1 MPDNPATAADYSE
14 WRDEKHLRICSRDEA
29 SITASFS
36 IYAQFIATEKLRQD
50 PYELSKLKRSSGT
63 FTKKTAEKSEGMMQR
78 APNHNYNMNAP
89 ITVKGDNDQDVNIT
103 IKKPN
108 EGAQALSLGQ
118 VPPQPSNFVK
128 LENEADMLFR
138 VTPLEEP
145 ESQLLFKGTSRA
157 VHSELAPTTV
167 EEWVASLSTSISPD
181 KPLESIKLQDLELPS
196 VSTNAPEDLVASLPK
211 KRFGR
216 NRKKPGSQDNDE
228 TVKSS
233 SEPDQVLDTNT
244 ADPSIRPASTFSSS
258 KALSPHSSP
267 VSLPFDTHSSI
278 PSTDN
283 RTAPQDLLAGEQ
295 LAIDYPVITPV
306 TVISSGETLTAASK
320 ESSWSG
326 TYSLPPAWLRRKDT
340 ANAENGGFGLLVDAK
355 VKPAK
360 VKPPTSQPTT
370 SYAAAVKRGTVT
382 ALKSKA
388 RQASSQVAPMPT
400 PQPINHMIGRALHQN
415 TGGIGAGI
423 KQVATEVPSN
433 SRTEPS
439 RSSMTQTSN
448 ADTFW

>member
-1 MPDNPATAADYSE
+1 
-14 WRDEKHLRICSRDEA
+14 
-29 SITASFS
+29 
-36 IYAQFIATEKLRQD
+36 
-50 PYELSKLKRSSGT
+50 
-63 FTKKTAEKSEGMMQR
+63 
-78 APNHNYNMNAP
+78 
-89 ITVKGDNDQDVNIT
+89 
-103 IKKPN
+103 
-108 EGAQALSLGQ
+108 
-118 VPPQPSNFVK
+118 
-128 LENEADMLFR
+128 MLFR

-382 ALKSKA
+382 ALKSKGSSRGRVNTRGKIFQGSVLSQHPRPLPSSDTPA